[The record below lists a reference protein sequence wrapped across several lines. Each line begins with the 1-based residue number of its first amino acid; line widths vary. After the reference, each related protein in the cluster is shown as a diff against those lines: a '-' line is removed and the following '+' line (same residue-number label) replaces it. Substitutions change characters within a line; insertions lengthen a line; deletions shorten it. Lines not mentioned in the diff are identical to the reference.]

1 MVYCVAVS
9 RHTRWFE
16 NVRVFGYDRL
26 PTCILLRS
34 RCQVTC
40 STRVSLRGD
49 HVCCWLNQHKPSL
62 TPLAHIMLNLLDTTQ
77 FDPSYWFRG
86 QGMQHVCAT
95 MLTTVH
101 LYRTGLPID
110 TRIGGLQPVY
120 SQHNVM
126 VQLRQNS
133 AIDSAVQRLTV
144 PRAYNQRYTTR
155 QQHFHLT
162 SISKRNLHVTPW
174 LHR

>member
-16 NVRVFGYDRL
+16 NIRVLGYNRL
-26 PTCILLRS
+26 PTCIIPRR
-34 RCQVTC
+34 RCHVTC

-49 HVCCWLNQHKPSL
+49 HVCCWLNQHKPCL
-62 TPLAHIMLNLLDTTQ
+62 TPLAHITLDLLDATQ
-77 FDPSYWFRG
+77 FNPSYWFRG
-86 QGMQHVCAT
+86 QGMKHVCAT

-101 LYRTGLPID
+101 LHRTGLPID

-155 QQHFHLT
+155 QRHFHLT